1 MYSIHFHLFW
11 ISLIC
16 SNCSSEHKRQMPVHQ
31 AKFVTGS
38 TQNGLELLDYGGQGE
53 PILLLAGLGNTAHIY
68 DEFAPKLT
76 DQFRVYALTRRGFGV
91 SDHPLNGY
99 DTKTLTDD
107 IVAVIDNLHLDKVS
121 LIGHSIAGE
130 EITRFAAEHPG
141 RVRQV
146 VYLDAAYDRT
156 YVNQPLPGGPI
167 YTLPA
172 KGHYAKKTY
181 YHYLKEVQGIDLSP
195 DADEISQVALFS
207 EKGNYAGDMSPAFVS
222 DAILGQVESP
232 VYYRVHCPALAIYA
246 EPRSALE
253 VTPLYTRLDAG
264 NKKRAIDVFPLIKRR
279 LIDEQIRFKKEVAV
293 GKVIVIKGANHYV
306 FISHSDETA
315 RQIRSFLQQHKVW

>member
-76 DQFRVYALTRRGFGV
+76 NQFRVYALTRRGFGV

-156 YVNQPLPGGPI
+156 YVNQPLLGGPI

-172 KGHYAKKTY
+172 KGNYAKKTY

-207 EKGNYAGDMSPAFVS
+207 EKG
-222 DAILGQVESP
+222 
-232 VYYRVHCPALAIYA
+232 
-246 EPRSALE
+246 
-253 VTPLYTRLDAG
+253 
-264 NKKRAIDVFPLIKRR
+264 
-279 LIDEQIRFKKEVAV
+279 
-293 GKVIVIKGANHYV
+293 
-306 FISHSDETA
+306 
-315 RQIRSFLQQHKVW
+315 